1 MSLQVVF
8 RLAAKEEFEEA
19 AAWYENQSPGLGAEF
34 LREIDE
40 VISSAAAPPRR
51 GIPSRPVMFAGRL
64 HAVSR
69 IPCSIDLGRIL
80 LSYWPSSMAG
90 ATPKCGGSEHSAHMN

>member
-40 VISSAAAPPRR
+40 VISSAAAPPPKRYPIETGDVRR
-51 GIPSRPVMFAGRL
+51 AVARRFPYSVFYRLRADTLVVLAVFHGRRDPE
-64 HAVSR
+64 VWR
-69 IPCSIDLGRIL
+69 KR
-80 LSYWPSSMAG
+80 
-90 ATPKCGGSEHSAHMN
+90 T